1 MVIKNKN
8 QQQLMILTN
17 LVNKYLQIIITYFFF
32 IYILGT
38 TRKDWSKPD
47 QVVAN
52 DPPYGKAGGST
63 DTHNPNQGK
72 N

>member
-1 MVIKNKN
+1 M
-8 QQQLMILTN
+8 
-17 LVNKYLQIIITYFFF
+17 TYFFV
-32 IYILGT
+32 ICILGT

-72 N
+72 K